1 MRAPNILY
9 LHSHDTGVDIAPY
22 GYEVH
27 TPVLQAFAERGA
39 RFTRAFSVAPTCSPS
54 RAGLLTGRYPHEVG
68 MTGLAHRGFVWDDY
82 RRHLV
87 KWLSSFGYTTA
98 LCGVQHVAPRRT
110 MLGYDEYLDG
120 SDGRDYFG
128 VPGLDPVSYDRA
140 NAQRAAEWI
149 SKRADGSAQDR
160 PARFAAPQA
169 DPAGS
174 SHVGRP
180 HAEPWFLSVGL
191 LATHRPFPGAD
202 EVTTA
207 EADRTAYRRS
217 AEEMDRAVGT
227 VLDAVERSG
236 LWESTVVLYT
246 TDHGTPFPGYKGE
259 LRDAGTRVALVLWVP
274 PGVPGAESA
283 GKTYDQLVSQI
294 DLFPTILELAGEGE
308 RRGDAEGAARDGSAQ
323 HAVGVSGPAT
333 AAAEPR
339 DAAAPWAARSIVPLL
354 SGRSPAVRD
363 TVYAE
368 SNYHAAYEPART
380 VRTDLYRLIIRPP
393 AGLSR
398 APANVDDCPEKEQ
411 LRSTGRL
418 TEDHPLVELYDL
430 TVDPGETINRA
441 EDARYA
447 AVREE
452 LERRIADWMHG
463 TCDPLLSGVVEAP
476 PGATVDPV
484 SRWSPS

>member
-9 LHSHDTGVDIAPY
+9 LHSHDTGVEIAPY
-22 GYEVH
+22 GSEVH
-27 TPVLQAFAERGA
+27 TPVLSAFAERAA

-68 MTGLAHRGFVWDDY
+68 MTGLAHRGFAWNDY

-87 KWLSSFGYTTA
+87 HHLSHRGYTTA
-98 LCGVQHVAPRRT
+98 LCGVQHVAPERT

-120 SDGRDYFG
+120 SEDSDGRDYFG

-149 SKRADGSAQDR
+149 VSRAGGLSQDR
-160 PARFAAPQA
+160 PARVAAPQ
-169 DPAGS
+169 
-174 SHVGRP
+174 
-180 HAEPWFLSVGL
+180 AEPWFLSVGL
-191 LATHRPFPGAD
+191 LATHRPFPGAGEVGTAD
-202 EVTTA
+202 E
-207 EADRTAYRRS
+207 DRTAYRRS
-217 AEEMDRAVGT
+217 AAEMDRSVGT
-227 VLDAVERSG
+227 VLAAVDRAG

-246 TDHGTPFPGYKGE
+246 TDHGIPFPGYKGE
-259 LRDAGTRVALVLWVP
+259 LRDAGTRVALLLWVP

-294 DLFPTILELAGEGE
+294 DLFPTLLEVAGEGE
-308 RRGDAEGAARDGSAQ
+308 SPVAAANAPQDAGTQQDA
-323 HAVGVSGPAT
+323 GVPGTAT
-333 AAAEPR
+333 AAAAPR
-339 DAAAPWAARSIVPLL
+339 AADAPWAARSIVPLL
-354 SGRSPAVRD
+354 SGRSAAVRD

-380 VRTDLYRLIIRPP
+380 VRTDRYRLITRP
-393 AGLSR
+393 AAALSR

-418 TEDHPLVELYDL
+418 TQDHAPVELYDL
-430 TVDPGETINRA
+430 TGDPGETINLA

-447 AVREE
+447 AVREA
-452 LERRIADWMHG
+452 LEQRITDWMHG
-463 TCDPLLSGVVEAP
+463 TGDPLLSGVVEAP

-484 SRWSPS
+484 SRWSPT